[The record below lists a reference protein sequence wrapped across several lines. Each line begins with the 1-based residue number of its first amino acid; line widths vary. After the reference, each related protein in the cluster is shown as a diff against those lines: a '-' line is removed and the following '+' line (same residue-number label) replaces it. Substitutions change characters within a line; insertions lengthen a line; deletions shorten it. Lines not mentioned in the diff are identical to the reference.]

1 MNSKTRLRG
10 LYVITDQ
17 EISDFLTL
25 YSRTEEILSS
35 GIIALQY
42 RDKSEDSTLRLEH
55 ASELQ
60 KLCTTYK
67 TLFIIN
73 DDIDLAQQVQSDGLH
88 LGKDDIDCK
97 TARARLGLTKIL
109 GISCYNSLQLAGQA
123 VEDGADYIAFG
134 AMFPTQS
141 KSNTTQATPD
151 LITTAKQEYNIA
163 VAAIGGITP
172 DNCMPLIEAGAD
184 MLAVISSVY
193 RAREPGVV
201 VEEFNKKMSI
211 K

>member
-1 MNSKTRLRG
+1 MISKTRLRG

-17 EISDFLTL
+17 EIPDFLTL
-25 YSRTEEILSS
+25 YNRTEEILSS
-35 GIIALQY
+35 GILALQY
-42 RDKSEDSTLRLEH
+42 RDKSKDSALRLEH

-60 KLCTTYK
+60 KLCVTYK

-73 DDIDLAQQVQSDGLH
+73 DDIDLAQQIHSDGVH

-97 TARARLGLTKIL
+97 TARESLGETHII
-109 GISCYNSLQLAGQA
+109 GVSCYNSLQLAGQA
-123 VEDGADYIAFG
+123 VADGADYIAFG

-151 LITTAKQEYNIA
+151 LISTAKQEYNIA

-172 DNCMPLIEAGAD
+172 DNCMPLIDAGAD
-184 MLAVISSVY
+184 MLAAISSVY
-193 RAREPGVV
+193 RAKDPGVV
-201 VEEFNKKMSI
+201 VDKFNSLMSI